1 VTATFFLVRHA
12 AHDNVGAFLA
22 GRTPDIRLGAD
33 GQAQAGRL
41 AQRLARESFE
51 AIYSSPLERAS
62 ETAVAISTASHV
74 PVERADALNEI
85 DFGAWSN
92 KPFDELDRDPAW
104 RRWNELRSLAR
115 TPAGETMID
124 VERRV
129 VDFLTGLWQRRSE
142 GAMVLVSHADV
153 IRAAIGHVLGLPIDS
168 LQRFEISPGSVSIVL
183 MGEWGARLLSLN
195 EVAV

>member
-22 GRTPDIRLGAD
+22 GRTPGIRLGAD
-33 GQAQAGRL
+33 GQAQAARL
-41 AQRLARESFE
+41 AQRLVRESFE
-51 AIYSSPLERAS
+51 AIYSSPLERTV
-62 ETAVAISTASHV
+62 ETAAAISTASHV

-85 DFGAWSN
+85 DFGTWSN
-92 KPFDELDRDPAW
+92 RSFDELGRDPAW
-104 RRWNELRSLAR
+104 RRWNDLRSLAR
-115 TPAGETMID
+115 TPGGETMID
-124 VERRV
+124 VQRRV
-129 VDFLTGLWQRRSE
+129 VDFLAGLWQRRP
-142 GAMVLVSHADV
+142 AAATVLVSHADV
-153 IRAAIGHVLGLPIDS
+153 IRAAIGHVLGLPIDG

>member
-1 VTATFFLVRHA
+1 
-12 AHDNVGAFLA
+12 
-22 GRTPDIRLGAD
+22 
-33 GQAQAGRL
+33 
-41 AQRLARESFE
+41 
-51 AIYSSPLERAS
+51 
-62 ETAVAISTASHV
+62 
-74 PVERADALNEI
+74 
-85 DFGAWSN
+85 
-92 KPFDELDRDPAW
+92 
-104 RRWNELRSLAR
+104 
-115 TPAGETMID
+115 MID

-129 VDFLTGLWQRRSE
+129 VDVLTGLWQRRSE